1 MSFVN
6 FDGSVKKVNHKPKG
20 VTELVLEISTKDLGN
35 SIQNLAEMIDNDVC
49 VEIESDVVRYN
60 VQINAHTERP
70 IVNYQVDQSGVVH
83 IAEPEP
89 EPEQLEAELGLP
101 VEKPQIE
108 EKPMEIKREVVDQF
122 IQEGMA
128 PEQEGFPENMTDIV
142 KRRIEGESYR
152 KLASELEMSSGAI
165 VDLINDYR
173 ATVAPLAE
181 KWWDWKED
189 QANEAVPMQ
198 KNEEAADVD
207 LDSSQS
213 VKDDSLTGMIKKKR
227 KTGLPKM
234 ARKRSKRWF
243 LLYREEDGQRI
254 HLYEPL
260 KKYELLSRIR
270 KGWRIIR

>member
-35 SIQNLAEMIDNDVC
+35 SIQNLAEMIDKDVR

-89 EPEQLEAELGLP
+89 EQLEAELGLP
-101 VEKPQIE
+101 AEKPQIE

-122 IQEGMA
+122 IQEGLA
-128 PEQEGFPENMTDIV
+128 PEQEGFPENMADIV
-142 KRRIEGESYR
+142 KRRIEGESYC

-173 ATVAPLAE
+173 AAVAPLAE
-181 KWWDWKED
+181 KWWDWKEE
-189 QANEAVPMQ
+189 QANEAAPMQ
-198 KNEEAADVD
+198 KDEEVADGGD

-213 VKDDSLTGMIKKKR
+213 VKDDSGGNDQKE
-227 KTGLPKM
+227 
-234 ARKRSKRWF
+234 
-243 LLYREEDGQRI
+243 EEDGAA
-254 HLYEPL
+254 
-260 KKYELLSRIR
+260 
-270 KGWRIIR
+270 

>member
-213 VKDDSLTGMIKKKR
+213 VKDDSDGNDQKE
-227 KTGLPKM
+227 
-234 ARKRSKRWF
+234 
-243 LLYREEDGQRI
+243 EEDGAA
-254 HLYEPL
+254 
-260 KKYELLSRIR
+260 
-270 KGWRIIR
+270 

>member
-128 PEQEGFPENMTDIV
+128 PEQEGFPENMADIV

-213 VKDDSLTGMIKKKR
+213 VKDDSDGNDQKE
-227 KTGLPKM
+227 
-234 ARKRSKRWF
+234 
-243 LLYREEDGQRI
+243 EEDGAA
-254 HLYEPL
+254 
-260 KKYELLSRIR
+260 
-270 KGWRIIR
+270 

>member
-35 SIQNLAEMIDNDVC
+35 SIQNLAEMIDNDVR

-70 IVNYQVDQSGVVH
+70 LVNYQVDQSGVVH
-83 IAEPEP
+83 IADP

-101 VEKPQIE
+101 AEKPKIE
-108 EKPMEIKREVVDQF
+108 EKPMEIEREVVDRF
-122 IQEGMA
+122 IVEGMA
-128 PEQEGFPENMTDIV
+128 PEQEGFPENMAEIT

-152 KLASELEMSSGAI
+152 KLATELEMSSGEI
-165 VDLINDYR
+165 VDLINNYR
-173 ATVAPLAE
+173 AAVAPLAE

-198 KNEEAADVD
+198 KDEEAADVD

-213 VKDDSLTGMIKKKR
+213 VKDDSDGNDQKE
-227 KTGLPKM
+227 
-234 ARKRSKRWF
+234 
-243 LLYREEDGQRI
+243 EEDGAA
-254 HLYEPL
+254 
-260 KKYELLSRIR
+260 
-270 KGWRIIR
+270 

>member
-35 SIQNLAEMIDNDVC
+35 SIQNLAEMIDNDVR

-89 EPEQLEAELGLP
+89 EQLEAELGLP
-101 VEKPQIE
+101 AEKPQIE
-108 EKPMEIKREVVDQF
+108 EKSMEIKREVVDQF

-128 PEQEGFPENMTDIV
+128 PEQEGFPENMADIV

-173 ATVAPLAE
+173 AAVAPLAE

-213 VKDDSLTGMIKKKR
+213 VKDDSDGNDQKE
-227 KTGLPKM
+227 
-234 ARKRSKRWF
+234 
-243 LLYREEDGQRI
+243 EEDGAA
-254 HLYEPL
+254 
-260 KKYELLSRIR
+260 
-270 KGWRIIR
+270 

>member
-20 VTELVLEISTKDLGN
+20 VTELVLEISTKGLGN
-35 SIQNLAEMIDNDVC
+35 SIQNLAEMIDNDVR

-89 EPEQLEAELGLP
+89 EQLEAELGLP
-101 VEKPQIE
+101 AEKPTIE

-128 PEQEGFPENMTDIV
+128 PEQEGFPENMADIV

-173 ATVAPLAE
+173 AAVAPLAE

-213 VKDDSLTGMIKKKR
+213 VKDDSDGNDQKE
-227 KTGLPKM
+227 
-234 ARKRSKRWF
+234 
-243 LLYREEDGQRI
+243 EEDGAA
-254 HLYEPL
+254 
-260 KKYELLSRIR
+260 
-270 KGWRIIR
+270 